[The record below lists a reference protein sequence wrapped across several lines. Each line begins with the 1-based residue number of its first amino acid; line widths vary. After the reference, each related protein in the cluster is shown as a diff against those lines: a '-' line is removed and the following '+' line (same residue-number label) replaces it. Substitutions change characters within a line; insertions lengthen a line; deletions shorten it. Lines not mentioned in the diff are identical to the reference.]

1 MRKVCGKSCRPSR
14 IRSLCGHCGENL
26 SSSQYARHK
35 RLYFD
40 ESSQSWKRDLA
51 SPVSFS
57 APDPFEFT
65 SKYSS
70 DEESMPEM
78 CTTGEGKPGRLSS
91 LFIFYFLNFK
101 AVHVRSGWA
110 PVLPDS
116 F

>member
-14 IRSLCGHCGENL
+14 IRSFCGHCGENL

-40 ESSQSWKRDLA
+40 ESAKSWKRDRA

-78 CTTGEGKPGRLSS
+78 CTTGEGKPGCLSS
-91 LFIFYFLNFK
+91 LFIFYFLNC
-101 AVHVRSGWA
+101 AS
-110 PVLPDS
+110 
-116 F
+116 